1 MAGKQISRYGHI
13 KKMAEVELKV
23 AGCACDIPSH
33 AYTLNFALNPD
44 WPRFFSYAP
53 DIQKYLEKVCDVF
66 DLRKYITFNTEATR
80 AEWKDDV
87 GKWKVTL
94 RQTTSSGEER
104 EFQEEIQA
112 KLTNISYL
120 GCLENLF
127 TFNGKQGHELLQVYQ
142 CDFVDAKFYELESLV
157 FAEGKRQKTAL
168 WVDIALFKS
177 GELLLVPEPF
187 LALL

>member
-1 MAGKQISRYGHI
+1 MHVEGQIRVLALGLI
-13 KKMAEVELKV
+13 KKDNRVFISQGYDPVKQKTFYRAMGGGVDFGETSIE
-23 AGCACDIPSH
+23 
-33 AYTLNFALNPD
+33 AL
-44 WPRFFSYAP
+44 
-53 DIQKYLEKVCDVF
+53 
-66 DLRKYITFNTEATR
+66 
-80 AEWKDDV
+80 
-87 GKWKVTL
+87 
-94 RQTTSSGEER
+94 ER

>member
-1 MAGKQISRYGHI
+1 MHVEGQIRVLALGLI
-13 KKMAEVELKV
+13 KKDNRVFMSQGYDPVKQKTFYRAMGGGVDFGETSLE
-23 AGCACDIPSH
+23 
-33 AYTLNFALNPD
+33 AL
-44 WPRFFSYAP
+44 
-53 DIQKYLEKVCDVF
+53 
-66 DLRKYITFNTEATR
+66 
-80 AEWKDDV
+80 
-87 GKWKVTL
+87 
-94 RQTTSSGEER
+94 ER

-142 CDFVDAKFYELESLV
+142 CDFADAKFYELESLV

>member
-1 MAGKQISRYGHI
+1 MHVEGQIRVLALGLI
-13 KKMAEVELKV
+13 KKDNRVFISQGYDPVKQKTFYRAMGGGVDFGETSLEALK
-23 AGCACDIPSH
+23 
-33 AYTLNFALNPD
+33 
-44 WPRFFSYAP
+44 
-53 DIQKYLEKVCDVF
+53 
-66 DLRKYITFNTEATR
+66 
-80 AEWKDDV
+80 
-87 GKWKVTL
+87 
-94 RQTTSSGEER
+94 R

-177 GELLLVPEPF
+177 GELLLVHEPF

>member
-1 MAGKQISRYGHI
+1 MHVEGQIRVLALGLI
-13 KKMAEVELKV
+13 KKDNRVFISQGYDPVKQKTFYRAMGGGVDFGETSIE
-23 AGCACDIPSH
+23 
-33 AYTLNFALNPD
+33 AL
-44 WPRFFSYAP
+44 
-53 DIQKYLEKVCDVF
+53 
-66 DLRKYITFNTEATR
+66 
-80 AEWKDDV
+80 
-87 GKWKVTL
+87 
-94 RQTTSSGEER
+94 ER

-142 CDFVDAKFYELESLV
+142 CDFADAKFYELESLV

-187 LALL
+187 LELL

>member
-1 MAGKQISRYGHI
+1 MHVEGQIRVLALGLI
-13 KKMAEVELKV
+13 KKDNRVFMSQGYDPVKQKTFYRAMGGGVDFGETSLEALK
-23 AGCACDIPSH
+23 
-33 AYTLNFALNPD
+33 
-44 WPRFFSYAP
+44 
-53 DIQKYLEKVCDVF
+53 
-66 DLRKYITFNTEATR
+66 
-80 AEWKDDV
+80 
-87 GKWKVTL
+87 
-94 RQTTSSGEER
+94 R

-120 GCLENLF
+120 RCLENLF

-177 GELLLVPEPF
+177 GELLSVPEPF